1 MGAGRAEIGMGTRTV
16 SSWQDR
22 WYLSLTGMKSVA
34 PGVCI
39 WRIPPH
45 PTLLGTSQRTSSL
58 LFIVTRACLLFLTIQ
73 IQQPRG
79 PGVLHAFHFL
89 ALSGCHL
96 PVWLCPAEPS
106 HLVLPG
112 LAVGFCFP
120 SRVSLR
126 KDNPLRER
134 ISNFTLSTSLFA
146 LDPGKNKAE
155 FVSHLKQFQKILCS
169 VFLCPN
175 SNQSF
180 IEFSV
185 VNFCLSHFFFSIY
198 FDCFCCGV
206 ERSWTN

>member
-79 PGVLHAFHFL
+79 PGVL
-89 ALSGCHL
+89 L
-96 PVWLCPAEPS
+96 P
-106 HLVLPG
+106 
-112 LAVGFCFP
+112 
-120 SRVSLR
+120 
-126 KDNPLRER
+126 
-134 ISNFTLSTSLFA
+134 LSTSCCFWLSSCLPLSCCFWLSSPCLALPCRTLTPRVTWTSRRFLFSFKGF
-146 LDPGKNKAE
+146 PEKG
-155 FVSHLKQFQKILCS
+155 
-169 VFLCPN
+169 
-175 SNQSF
+175 QSTKRK
-180 IEFSV
+180 
-185 VNFCLSHFFFSIY
+185 
-198 FDCFCCGV
+198 DQ
-206 ERSWTN
+206 